1 MLNPSLL
8 SLECASEIK
17 EQFHNVLAKNI
28 MVIEEELKDEEW
40 MSFNRTVLRAF
51 GLEQYYL
58 RICNSLLSMRQVRK
72 TAREDKKKQ
81 VLVKNINQSKQ
92 MEVKGS
98 VFTSAMAAESCKHHG

>member
-1 MLNPSLL
+1 
-8 SLECASEIK
+8 
-17 EQFHNVLAKNI
+17 

-51 GLEQYYL
+51 GIEQYYL

-72 TAREDKKKQ
+72 TARKDKKKQ
-81 VLVKNINQSKQ
+81 VLVKNIDQSKQ

-98 VFTSAMAAESCKHHG
+98 VFTSVMAAESRKHHG